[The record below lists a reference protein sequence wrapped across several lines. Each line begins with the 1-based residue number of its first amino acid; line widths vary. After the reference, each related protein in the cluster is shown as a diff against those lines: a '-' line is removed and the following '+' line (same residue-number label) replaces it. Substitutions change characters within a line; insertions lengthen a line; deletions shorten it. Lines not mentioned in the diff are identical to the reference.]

1 MTSSAL
7 HLAEASRVFEQPASR
22 HSRWRATAA
31 VALLALLAV
40 TAIPVSEGFF
50 AGGRAAVEQ
59 KLSSVGAR
67 VEDFVPEERGK
78 LSKPIIGGLL
88 AGAASTVGKRVAG
101 VFVDA
106 SWPVAQAWFDRRT
119 HKTDQMIWA
128 GPLHV
133 VDGKPDGRDDS
144 VTTLKFDGDGNLAL
158 AYRLARF
165 FATMGLD
172 VGKFRMTATATMTDA
187 DCSCTYRSYGP
198 EIEVWTTGV
207 VQQTWLSEKNKRTY
221 FVAAAMDPSGQLASG
236 QVTAS
241 FGGFT
246 MTRPAVF
253 GSSHDKLSADKRLDN
268 Y

>member
-1 MTSSAL
+1 MTASAL
-7 HLAEASRVFEQPASR
+7 NIAEASRVLEQPAPRRSL
-22 HSRWRATAA
+22 WKATAV
-31 VALLALLAV
+31 VALLGLLAV
-40 TAIPVSEGFF
+40 TAIPLSKGFS
-50 AGGRAAVEQ
+50 AGGRAAVGQ
-59 KLSSVGAR
+59 KLSPVGAR
-67 VEDFVPEERGK
+67 VEDFVPEDRGK

-101 VFVDA
+101 TFVDA
-106 SWPVAQAWFDRRT
+106 SWPVAQAWFDRKT

-133 VDGKPDGRDDS
+133 VDGKPDGRDDT
-144 VTTLKFDGDGNLAL
+144 VTTLKFDGEGNLAL

-165 FATMGLD
+165 FATMGFD
-172 VGKFRMTATATMTDA
+172 VGKFKMSGTATMTDA

-198 EIEVWTTGV
+198 EIEVWTTGFV
-207 VQQTWLSEKNKRTY
+207 RQTWLSEKNQRTY
-221 FVAAAMDPSGQLASG
+221 FVAAAMDSNGQLASG

-253 GSSHDKLSADKRLDN
+253 GSSHDKLNADKRLDN